1 MSKRLAI
8 ETNQCYIQLNMS
20 NKNKNVGYHLKEIPK
35 GQVGEI
41 SKIKEEILELEDAL
55 DQNVKIMA
63 LVELSDLYGSIEL
76 FLEKHFPDIKMD
88 DLKKMSDV
96 TQRAFKNGRR

>member
-1 MSKRLAI
+1 MSKKI
-8 ETNQCYIQLNMS
+8 
-20 NKNKNVGYHLKEIPK
+20 GYHLKSIKK
-35 GQVGEI
+35 GFIGEL
-41 SKIKEEILELEDAL
+41 SKIREEIEELEDAN
-55 DQNVKIMA
+55 QQGVKIME

-76 FLEKHFPDIKMD
+76 YLKKHFPNITME

>member
-1 MSKRLAI
+1 MSDKP
-8 ETNQCYIQLNMS
+8 
-20 NKNKNVGYHLKEIPK
+20 GYHLKSIKK
-35 GQVGEI
+35 GTIGEL
-41 SKIKEEILELEDAL
+41 SKIREEIEELEDAN
-55 DQNVKIMA
+55 QQGVKIME

-76 FLEKHFPDIKMD
+76 YLEKHFPNIKME

>member
-1 MSKRLAI
+1 MSKKI
-8 ETNQCYIQLNMS
+8 
-20 NKNKNVGYHLKEIPK
+20 GYHLKSIKK
-35 GQVGEI
+35 GSIGEL
-41 SKIKEEILELEDAL
+41 SKIREEIEELEDAN
-55 DQNVKIMA
+55 QQGVKIME

-76 FLEKHFPDIKMD
+76 YLKKHFPNITME